1 MSFAV
6 AVRSSRWRFERQSV
20 RRTWQ
25 SDEAS
30 AQARTALVPP
40 WVPPPTARMRT
51 LPQSP
56 RYVCN
61 HFLAF
66 CLFPLPQSSFDAMHL
81 PTPKL
86 KALAAATVAVV
97 FPAFFSIAIWRL
109 KPLTSPEL
117 VFAAKGWHTLA
128 ASQHFPQQNRSS
140 PSMPLSSPSWP
151 TEPKDNSKPFPT
163 HPLSEDLPQMV
174 QGVFSDQIDLQI
186 QATTR
191 FRKLLSKERN
201 PPIEEVIKT
210 GVVSRFV
217 EFLRSPHT
225 LVQFE
230 AAWALTNIASGSAA
244 QTQVVIEAGA
254 VPIFVELLASPEPDV
269 REQAVWALGNIA
281 GDSPQ
286 CRDYVLSC
294 GALKPLLAL
303 LGDSRKLSMLRN
315 ATWTL
320 SNFCRGKTPQPDW
333 NTIAPAL
340 PVLSKLVYSLD
351 DEVLIDACW
360 AISYLSDGSNDKI
373 QAVIEAG
380 IPRRLV
386 ELLMHAS
393 TSVQTPALRSV
404 GNIVTGDDVQTQVII
419 NCGALPCLLSLLS
432 SNKDGIRK
440 EACWTISNITAGN
453 STQIQAVVDANI
465 IPPLIHLLSNGDLKT
480 RKEACWA
487 ISNATSG
494 GLQKPDQIRYLV
506 AQGCIKP
513 LCDLLGCPDNKI
525 IQVALDGLENILK
538 VGDLDKQ
545 AAGDAPDAINRYAL
559 FIEECGGMEKIHE
572 CQTNANEEI
581 YMKAYNI
588 IEKYFSDEDENAD
601 DGMAQAQGPNGTF
614 GFGAGANGG
623 QGGAAPFN
631 FSNTNENESM
641 EM

>member
-1 MSFAV
+1 
-6 AVRSSRWRFERQSV
+6 
-20 RRTWQ
+20 
-25 SDEAS
+25 
-30 AQARTALVPP
+30 
-40 WVPPPTARMRT
+40 
-51 LPQSP
+51 
-56 RYVCN
+56 
-61 HFLAF
+61 
-66 CLFPLPQSSFDAMHL
+66 
-81 PTPKL
+81 
-86 KALAAATVAVV
+86 
-97 FPAFFSIAIWRL
+97 
-109 KPLTSPEL
+109 
-117 VFAAKGWHTLA
+117 
-128 ASQHFPQQNRSS
+128 
-140 PSMPLSSPSWP
+140 
-151 TEPKDNSKPFPT
+151 
-163 HPLSEDLPQMV
+163 MV

-333 NTIAPAL
+333 NTVRLNLPSWHPLQTKATANTLPQIAPAL

-623 QGGAAPFN
+623 QGAAPFN
-631 FSNTNENESM
+631 FSNANENESM

>member
-1 MSFAV
+1 MA
-6 AVRSSRWRFERQSV
+6 ERYIPEH
-20 RRTWQ
+20 RRTQ
-25 SDEAS
+25 FKAKSSFKPDELRRRREEQQVEIRKQKREENLAKRRGIQTRDGGIGVGGDSALGAEDSDEEGGTIES
-30 AQARTALVPP
+30 ELNVE
-40 WVPPPTARMRT
+40 
-51 LPQSP
+51 LP
-56 RYVCN
+56 
-61 HFLAF
+61 
-66 CLFPLPQSSFDAMHL
+66 
-81 PTPKL
+81 
-86 KALAAATVAVV
+86 
-97 FPAFFSIAIWRL
+97 
-109 KPLTSPEL
+109 E
-117 VFAAKGWHTLA
+117 
-128 ASQHFPQQNRSS
+128 
-140 PSMPLSSPSWP
+140 
-151 TEPKDNSKPFPT
+151 
-163 HPLSEDLPQMV
+163 MV
-174 QGVFSDQIDLQI
+174 KGVFSDQIDLQI
-186 QATTR
+186 QATTK

-201 PPIEEVIKT
+201 PPIERVIET
-210 GVVSRFV
+210 GVVGRFV

-230 AAWALTNIASGSAA
+230 AAWALTNIASGSAQ

-254 VPIFVELLASPEPDV
+254 VPIFVELLSSHEPDV

-286 CRDYVLSC
+286 CRDFVLGA
-294 GALKPLLAL
+294 GALRPLLAL
-303 LGDSRKLSMLRN
+303 IGDGRKLSMLRN

-333 NTIAPAL
+333 PTILPAL
-340 PVLSKLVYSLD
+340 PILAKLVYMLD

-419 NCGALPCLLSLLS
+419 NCGALPALLSLLS
-432 SNKDGIRK
+432 STKDGIRK

-453 STQIQAVVDANI
+453 STQIQAVIDANI
-465 IPPLIHLLSNGDLKT
+465 IPPLINLLSNGDFKT

-506 AQGCIKP
+506 SQGCIKP
-513 LCDLLGCPDNKI
+513 LCDLLACPDNKI

-538 VGDLDKQ
+538 VGEMDKE
-545 AAGDAPDAINRYAL
+545 AAQMGEPSVNRYAL
-559 FIEECGGMEKIHE
+559 FIEEAGGMEKIHD
-572 CQTNANEEI
+572 CQNNANEEI

-588 IEKYFSDEDENAD
+588 IERYFSDEDETGAD
-601 DGMAQAQGPNGTF
+601 IDELAPQQTQAGFTLGTSQQPT
-614 GFGAGANGG
+614 GS
-623 QGGAAPFN
+623 FN
-631 FSNTNENESM
+631 FTNGIDSM
-641 EM
+641 DM

>member
-1 MSFAV
+1 MA
-6 AVRSSRWRFERQSV
+6 ERYIPEH
-20 RRTWQ
+20 RRTQ
-25 SDEAS
+25 YKARNQFRPDELRRRREEQQVEIRKQKREENLAKRRGIQTRDGGIGIGGGMAAAESDDEAS
-30 AQARTALVPP
+30 AIESELNVE
-40 WVPPPTARMRT
+40 
-51 LPQSP
+51 LP
-56 RYVCN
+56 
-61 HFLAF
+61 
-66 CLFPLPQSSFDAMHL
+66 
-81 PTPKL
+81 
-86 KALAAATVAVV
+86 
-97 FPAFFSIAIWRL
+97 
-109 KPLTSPEL
+109 E
-117 VFAAKGWHTLA
+117 
-128 ASQHFPQQNRSS
+128 
-140 PSMPLSSPSWP
+140 
-151 TEPKDNSKPFPT
+151 
-163 HPLSEDLPQMV
+163 MV
-174 QGVFSDQIDLQI
+174 KGVFSDQIEAQI
-186 QATTR
+186 QATTK

-201 PPIEEVIKT
+201 PPIERVIET
-210 GVVSRFV
+210 GVVTRFV

-230 AAWALTNIASGSAA
+230 AAWALTNIASGSAQ

-254 VPIFVELLASPEPDV
+254 VPIFVELLSSPEPDV

-286 CRDYVLSC
+286 CRDFVLNA
-294 GALKPLLAL
+294 GALRPLLTL
-303 LGDSRKLSMLRN
+303 ITDGRKISMLRN

-340 PVLSKLVYSLD
+340 PVLAKLIYMLD

-360 AISYLSDGSNDKI
+360 AISYLSDGPNEKI

-419 NCGALPCLLSLLS
+419 NCGALPALLSLLS
-432 SNKDGIRK
+432 STKDGIRK

-453 STQIQAVVDANI
+453 SSQIQSVIDAGI
-465 IPPLIHLLSNGDLKT
+465 IPPLVHLLANGDFKT

-506 AQGCIKP
+506 TQGCIKP
-513 LCDLLGCPDNKI
+513 LCDLLACPDNKI

-538 VGDLDKQ
+538 VGDMDKEAGQ
-545 AAGDAPDAINRYAL
+545 GDAHVNRYAL
-559 FIEECGGMEKIHE
+559 FIEEAGGMEKIHD
-572 CQTNANEEI
+572 CQNNANEEI

-588 IEKYFSDEDENAD
+588 IEKYFSDEDEAAGD
-601 DGMAQAQGPNGTF
+601 IEELAPQQTQTGFTLGATQQQPGGFSF
-614 GFGAGANGG
+614 GGANGG
-623 QGGAAPFN
+623 D
-631 FSNTNENESM
+631 SM
-641 EM
+641 DM

>member
-1 MSFAV
+1 MA
-6 AVRSSRWRFERQSV
+6 ERYIPEH
-20 RRTWQ
+20 RRTQ
-25 SDEAS
+25 YKAKNSFKPDELRRRREE
-30 AQARTALVPP
+30 QQVEIR
-40 WVPPPTARMRT
+40 RQKREE
-51 LPQSP
+51 
-56 RYVCN
+56 N
-61 HFLAF
+61 LAKRRGVQRGNGEIGIGG
-66 CLFPLPQSSFDAMHL
+66 L
-81 PTPKL
+81 
-86 KALAAATVAVV
+86 
-97 FPAFFSIAIWRL
+97 
-109 KPLTSPEL
+109 
-117 VFAAKGWHTLA
+117 
-128 ASQHFPQQNRSS
+128 
-140 PSMPLSSPSWP
+140 
-151 TEPKDNSKPFPT
+151 TEPDSDDETANIENE
-163 HPLSEDLPQMV
+163 LSTELPEMV
-174 QGVFSDQIDLQI
+174 KGVFSDQIDAQI
-186 QATTR
+186 QATTK

-201 PPIEEVIKT
+201 PPIEKVIET

-254 VPIFVELLASPEPDV
+254 VPIFVELLSSHEPDV

-281 GDSPQ
+281 GDSPA
-286 CRDYVLSC
+286 CRDYVLSQ
-294 GALKPLLAL
+294 GALKPLLNLIAD
-303 LGDSRKLSMLRN
+303 GRKLSMLRN

-333 NTIAPAL
+333 NTIQPAL
-340 PVLSKLVYSLD
+340 PVLAKLVYMLD

-419 NCGALPCLLSLLS
+419 NCGALTALLSLLGS
-432 SNKDGIRK
+432 QKDGIRK

-453 STQIQAVVDANI
+453 STQIQAVIDAGI
-465 IPPLIHLLSNGDLKT
+465 IPPLIHLLSNGDFKT

-506 AQGCIKP
+506 SQGCIKP
-513 LCDLLGCPDNKI
+513 LCDLLACPDNKI

-538 VGDLDKQ
+538 VGDMDKESADPRSPEGQ
-545 AAGDAPDAINRYAL
+545 VNRYAL
-559 FIEECGGMEKIHE
+559 FIEEAGGMEKIHD
-572 CQTNANEEI
+572 CQNNANEEI

-588 IEKYFSDEDENAD
+588 IERYFSDEED
-601 DGMAQAQGPNGTF
+601 
-614 GFGAGANGG
+614 AGADIEELAPQANATGFTLGSNQPQG
-623 QGGAAPFN
+623 QFN
-631 FSNTNENESM
+631 FANGNDSM
-641 EM
+641 DM

>member
-1 MSFAV
+1 MV
-6 AVRSSRWRFERQSV
+6 A
-20 RRTWQ
+20 
-25 SDEAS
+25 
-30 AQARTALVPP
+30 
-40 WVPPPTARMRT
+40 
-51 LPQSP
+51 
-56 RYVCN
+56 
-61 HFLAF
+61 
-66 CLFPLPQSSFDAMHL
+66 
-81 PTPKL
+81 
-86 KALAAATVAVV
+86 
-97 FPAFFSIAIWRL
+97 
-109 KPLTSPEL
+109 
-117 VFAAKGWHTLA
+117 
-128 ASQHFPQQNRSS
+128 
-140 PSMPLSSPSWP
+140 
-151 TEPKDNSKPFPT
+151 
-163 HPLSEDLPQMV
+163 
-174 QGVFSDQIDLQI
+174 GVFSNEIDQQI
-186 QATTR
+186 KATTK

-217 EFLRSPHT
+217 EFLRSPHS

-230 AAWALTNIASGSAA
+230 AAWALTNIASGSAT

-254 VPIFVELLASPEPDV
+254 VPIFVELLSSPEPDV

-281 GDSPQ
+281 GDSPH

-320 SNFCRGKTPQPDW
+320 SNFCRGKSPQPDW
-333 NTIAPAL
+333 TTIAPAL
-340 PVLSKLVYSLD
+340 PVLAKLVYSLD

-419 NCGALPCLLSLLS
+419 NCGALPCLLALLS

-440 EACWTISNITAGN
+440 EACWTISNVTAGN
-453 STQIQAVVDANI
+453 SVQIQAVIDANI
-465 IPPLIHLLSNGDLKT
+465 IPPLIHLLQNGDLKT

-494 GLQKPDQIRYLV
+494 GLQKPEQIRYLV
-506 AQGCIKP
+506 AQGCIRP
-513 LCDLLGCPDNKI
+513 LCDLLACPDNKI

-545 AAGDAPDAINRYAL
+545 AAGGPEQINRYAL
-559 FIEECGGMEKIHE
+559 FIEECGGMEKIHD
-572 CQTNANEEI
+572 CQNNANEEI
-581 YMKAYNI
+581 YMKAFNI
-588 IEKYFSDEDENAD
+588 IEKYFSDDEEGAD
-601 DGMAQAQGPNGTF
+601 EMGQAAQNGGTF
-614 GFGAGANGG
+614 GFGTNNGAAQSGGFNFANG
-623 QGGAAPFN
+623 
-631 FSNTNENESM
+631 EDSM
-641 EM
+641 DM

>member
-1 MSFAV
+1 MAD
-6 AVRSSRWRFERQSV
+6 RYIPEH
-20 RRTWQ
+20 RRTQ
-25 SDEAS
+25 FKAKNTFKPDELRRRREEQQVEIRKAKREENLAKRRGIGSGDNRPGASLGAAPDSDDES
-30 AQARTALVPP
+30 A
-40 WVPPPTARMRT
+40 
-51 LPQSP
+51 
-56 RYVCN
+56 
-61 HFLAF
+61 
-66 CLFPLPQSSFDAMHL
+66 
-81 PTPKL
+81 
-86 KALAAATVAVV
+86 
-97 FPAFFSIAIWRL
+97 
-109 KPLTSPEL
+109 
-117 VFAAKGWHTLA
+117 
-128 ASQHFPQQNRSS
+128 
-140 PSMPLSSPSWP
+140 P
-151 TEPKDNSKPFPT
+151 TESQLN
-163 HPLSEDLPQMV
+163 EDLPQMV
-174 QGVFSDQIDLQI
+174 AGVFSDQIDLQI
-186 QATTR
+186 QATTK

-230 AAWALTNIASGSAA
+230 AAWALTNIASGSAT

-254 VPIFVELLASPEPDV
+254 VPIFVELLGSPEPDV

-281 GDSPQ
+281 GDSPH

-294 GALKPLLAL
+294 GALKPLLSL

-386 ELLMHAS
+386 ELLLHAS

-432 SNKDGIRK
+432 STKDGIRK

-453 STQIQAVVDANI
+453 SSQIQAVIDANI
-465 IPPLIHLLSNGDLKT
+465 IPPLIHLLQNGDLKT

-494 GLQKPDQIRYLV
+494 GLQKPEQIRFLV
-506 AQGCIKP
+506 SQGCIKP
-513 LCDLLGCPDNKI
+513 LCDLLACPDNKI

-538 VGDLDKQ
+538 IGDLDRQ
-545 AAGDAPDAINRYAL
+545 AAGDGADSINRYAL
-559 FIEECGGMEKIHE
+559 FIEECGGMEKIHD
-572 CQTNANEEI
+572 CQNNANEEI

-588 IEKYFSDEDENAD
+588 IEKYFSDEEENAD
-601 DGMAQAQGPNGTF
+601 DGASQPSGANGTF
-614 GFGAGANGG
+614 GFGTNGSAQAGGFNFANGG
-623 QGGAAPFN
+623 D
-631 FSNTNENESM
+631 SM
-641 EM
+641 DM

>member
-1 MSFAV
+1 MSD
-6 AVRSSRWRFERQSV
+6 RFIPEH
-20 RRTWQ
+20 RRTNFKAKGTFKPEELRRRREEQ
-25 SDEAS
+25 QVEIRK
-30 AQARTALVPP
+30 QKREE
-40 WVPPPTARMRT
+40 
-51 LPQSP
+51 
-56 RYVCN
+56 N
-61 HFLAF
+61 LAKRRN
-66 CLFPLPQSSFDAMHL
+66 LQ
-81 PTPKL
+81 
-86 KALAAATVAVV
+86 
-97 FPAFFSIAIWRL
+97 I
-109 KPLTSPEL
+109 TSPSPHSGLTGVDSDDE
-117 VFAAKGWHTLA
+117 GGNTE
-128 ASQHFPQQNRSS
+128 SQ
-140 PSMPLSSPSWP
+140 
-151 TEPKDNSKPFPT
+151 
-163 HPLSEDLPQMV
+163 LSEDLPSMIT
-174 QGVFSDQIDLQI
+174 GVFSDSIDQQIL
-186 QATTR
+186 ATTK

-201 PPIEEVIKT
+201 PPIEKVIEC

-244 QTQVVIEAGA
+244 QTQVVISAGA
-254 VPIFVELLASPEPDV
+254 VPIFVELLSSHEPDV

-286 CRDYVLSC
+286 CRDFVLNA
-294 GALKPLLAL
+294 GALRPLLTL

-333 NTIAPAL
+333 QTILPAL
-340 PVLSKLVYSLD
+340 PVLAKLVYSLD

-373 QAVIEAG
+373 QAVIEVG

-386 ELLMHAS
+386 ELLMHNS

-419 NCGALPCLLSLLS
+419 NCGALPALLSLLS
-432 SNKDGIRK
+432 STKDGIRK

-453 STQIQAVVDANI
+453 SSQIQAVIDGNL
-465 IPPLIHLLSNGDLKT
+465 IPPLINLLSNGDFKT

-506 AQGCIKP
+506 NQGAIRP
-513 LCDLLGCPDNKI
+513 LCDLLSCMDNKI

-538 VGDLDKQ
+538 VGEMDKDTTGQ
-545 AAGDAPDAINRYAL
+545 GINKYAL
-559 FIEECGGMEKIHE
+559 FIEEAGGMEKIHNA
-572 CQTNANEEI
+572 QNNANEEI

-588 IEKYFSDEDENAD
+588 IEKYFGDDEEEGDVVQGLAPQQAGETFSF
-601 DGMAQAQGPNGTF
+601 GAQPAQG
-614 GFGAGANGG
+614 GFSFAN
-623 QGGAAPFN
+623 QGD
-631 FSNTNENESM
+631 TM
-641 EM
+641 DM

>member
-1 MSFAV
+1 MADRYIPEHRRSHFKAKNTFKPEELRRRREEQQV
-6 AVRSSRWRFERQSV
+6 EIRKAKREENLAKRRGITGGDASSRPGASLGAAPD
-20 RRTWQ
+20 
-25 SDEAS
+25 SDDD
-30 AQARTALVPP
+30 TA
-40 WVPPPTARMRT
+40 
-51 LPQSP
+51 
-56 RYVCN
+56 
-61 HFLAF
+61 
-66 CLFPLPQSSFDAMHL
+66 
-81 PTPKL
+81 
-86 KALAAATVAVV
+86 
-97 FPAFFSIAIWRL
+97 
-109 KPLTSPEL
+109 
-117 VFAAKGWHTLA
+117 
-128 ASQHFPQQNRSS
+128 
-140 PSMPLSSPSWP
+140 P
-151 TEPKDNSKPFPT
+151 TESQLN
-163 HPLSEDLPQMV
+163 EDLPQMV
-174 QGVFSDQIDLQI
+174 EGVFSDQIDLQI
-186 QATTR
+186 QATTK

-210 GVVSRFV
+210 GVVGRFV

-230 AAWALTNIASGSAA
+230 AAWALTNIASGSAQ

-254 VPIFVELLASPEPDV
+254 VPIFVELLGSHEPDV

-281 GDSPQ
+281 GDSPS

-294 GALKPLLAL
+294 GALKPLLTL

-333 NTIAPAL
+333 NTILPAL
-340 PVLSKLVYSLD
+340 PVLAKLVYSLD

-360 AISYLSDGSNDKI
+360 AISYLSDGANDKI

-419 NCGALPCLLSLLS
+419 NCGSLPALLSLLS

-440 EACWTISNITAGN
+440 EACWTISNVTAGN
-453 STQIQAVVDANI
+453 STQIQAVIDANI

-494 GLQKPDQIRYLV
+494 GLQKPEQIRYLV
-506 AQGCIKP
+506 NQGCIKP
-513 LCDLLGCPDNKI
+513 LCDLLACPDNKI

-538 VGDLDKQ
+538 VGEMDKD
-545 AAGDAPDAINRYAL
+545 AAGEGTENINRYAL
-559 FIEECGGMEKIHE
+559 FIEECHGMEKIHD

-581 YMKAYNI
+581 YMKAYNM
-588 IEKYFSDEDENAD
+588 IEKYFSDEEEGDGAMEPSTTTNGVFGLNTDGNA
-601 DGMAQAQGPNGTF
+601 NNNF
-614 GFGAGANGG
+614 NFANG
-623 QGGAAPFN
+623 QN
-631 FSNTNENESM
+631 DSM
-641 EM
+641 DM